1 MRALG
6 LFWLLLFAAM
16 MGAFPFA
23 TFADELE
30 DESLLEEEDEP
41 IDPDE
46 DEMGDDEEVVI
57 EENEDVSEEN
67 EGGEE
72 EAEAVPEEPAPEE
85 PAPEEEMGS
94 RTTYF
99 VETPPPPNEGDFQ
112 LAFPPLLIERRA
124 GVSTTA
130 VFPVFYLRE
139 SSDTSE
145 LVIPPIYHR
154 EGTEQGDVLFPIFWW
169 LRGPGWHTWIVP
181 PVWSHSSPTGHSFGI
196 FPLFATGREGHSY
209 HHIIPPLLTLSWGS
223 EDEDYLFAGALFY
236 RLRKRDEERWGLFP
250 FLWWNDTP
258 SEQYQFVAPFY
269 FRHHNAR
276 SEQTLTIVPPGLFY
290 HSEQRGETFWGV
302 AGLLHHN
309 EGPGFHST
317 TVPPLLFHFS
327 EEPDV
332 LRLTTPAFLYFRE
345 RESETFVTYL
355 YQRHR
360 GATELDAVA
369 PLFWWIRDPRDHS
382 ETLLIL
388 PVLAR
393 WSSPAT
399 SNTIVF
405 PFFAHF
411 DEYGRRQ
418 TWVTPLAAHTRDLEH
433 GDNTTWIAPTFQ
445 YSRWRDGEAFN
456 IYPFWFYEHVPSHRH
471 HVLAPFWF
479 DFEQLEKHD
488 RYTVAFPFYWRF
500 VEGVTET
507 QLFLNTY
514 FRRREWRGED
524 RWETE
529 FHFAP
534 LFDWGETSSGEHWWR
549 VLYGLIGFEHRARH
563 DRLWLFYIPIDF
575 GHAPIEPAV
584 PNESGAAESALA
596 IPTYTLQ

>member
-1 MRALG
+1 MSGPDERDEAEIEASRA
-6 LFWLLLFAAM
+6 
-16 MGAFPFA
+16 P
-23 TFADELE
+23 
-30 DESLLEEEDEP
+30 LLEHL
-41 IDPDE
+41 
-46 DEMGDDEEVVI
+46 I
-57 EENEDVSEEN
+57 ELRRRLLY
-67 EGGEE
+67 
-72 EAEAVPEEPAPEE
+72 AV
-85 PAPEEEMGS
+85 
-94 RTTYF
+94 
-99 VETPPPPNEGDFQ
+99 
-112 LAFPPLLIERRA
+112 LAF
-124 GVSTTA
+124 
-130 VFPVFYLRE
+130 
-139 SSDTSE
+139 
-145 LVIPPIYHR
+145 
-154 EGTEQGDVLFPIFWW
+154 
-169 LRGPGWHTWIVP
+169 
-181 PVWSHSSPTGHSFGI
+181 
-196 FPLFATGREGHSY
+196 
-209 HHIIPPLLTLSWGS
+209 
-223 EDEDYLFAGALFY
+223 FAGFILCYVFSGEIYNFLAQPLYNALEGQPNQ
-236 RLRKRDEERWGLFP
+236 RLIATSP
-250 FLWWNDTP
+250 
-258 SEQYQFVAPFY
+258 Q
-269 FRHHNAR
+269 
-276 SEQTLTIVPPGLFY
+276 
-290 HSEQRGETFWGV
+290 
-302 AGLLHHN
+302 
-309 EGPGFHST
+309 
-317 TVPPLLFHFS
+317 
-327 EEPDV
+327 
-332 LRLTTPAFLYFRE
+332 
-345 RESETFVTYL
+345 ETFVTYL